1 MKNHTLLL
9 LITALAAFSAPAAAH
24 PPDRFVQVDSV
35 AITHPPLEF
44 EIRHRIIPY
53 LGGISSRREGSL
65 YLKIRVI
72 ERKDSLVCLNILAL
86 DSLDW
91 PYYGYCEW
99 DPDDWYK
106 PIGYCRIQGYLFM
119 FYDYRKND
127 TPLKFISA
135 APCKHRT
142 LEFEGYIPITDDP
155 YTWDFLI
162 SDYSITF
169 REEYSFVP

>member
-1 MKNHTLLL
+1 MKRFLTSLALLL
-9 LITALAAFSAPAAAH
+9 CATLAASAQ
-24 PPDRFVQVDSV
+24 PPGRFIQVDSV

-65 YLKIRVI
+65 YLKVRVL

-99 DPDDWYK
+99 VPDFWHM
-106 PIGYCRIQGYLFM
+106 PVGYCRIQGYLFM
-119 FYDYRKND
+119 FYDYQNTEVTRRLI
-127 TPLKFISA
+127 TPV
-135 APCKHRT
+135 PWKHRT
-142 LEFEGYIPITDDP
+142 LKLKSYLPSPYDP
-155 YTWDFLI
+155 DFWCFFI
-162 SDYSITF
+162 SDYSIIF
-169 REEYSFVP
+169 LGSQAL